1 METVLQLNLS
11 TMATA
16 GTEESGH
23 YKEVTIVEI
32 GLNKSQCMDCP
43 SRQKLNN
50 GFCREVAI
58 VVRWP
63 SVEVR
68 LL

>member
-1 METVLQLNLS
+1 MNLS
-11 TMATA
+11 TMATV

-43 SRQKLNN
+43 LRQKLNS

-63 SVEVR
+63 VVEV
-68 LL
+68 

>member
-1 METVLQLNLS
+1 
-11 TMATA
+11 MATL

-43 SRQKLNN
+43 PRQKLNN
-50 GFCREVAI
+50 GFCSEVAI
-58 VVRWP
+58 VVRLP
-63 SVEVR
+63 LVEV
-68 LL
+68 